1 MISSEIEA
9 LEHRVRHLEKIL
21 ARVAGIEEMADIAID
36 LFIKKAHDLKKID
49 SKRDDVINLLC
60 QKLSELEKRVN
71 KED

>member
-1 MISSEIEA
+1 MIDS
-9 LEHRVRHLEKIL
+9 LEERVRHLEKIL
-21 ARVAGIEEMADIAID
+21 SRVAGIERMAENALD

-60 QKLSELEKRVN
+60 QKISNLEKRIN